1 MKQMTPCMGLQVDY
15 DNIYKRNIT
24 KIQKFKKASLK
35 KELQPAYFEVYTTFL
50 LYFIIIKHCVGKKFK
65 KS

>member
-1 MKQMTPCMGLQVDY
+1 MKQMTPCIGLQEDY

-35 KELQPAYFEVYTTFL
+35 KELQPAYFEVYT
-50 LYFIIIKHCVGKKFK
+50 
-65 KS
+65 KSKQLFCYILS